1 MKKLRTTLVVCLTA
15 LAVLTAFG
23 CKQEGDFSE
32 PSKDW
37 KYQTALNEPE
47 SKGTIQVVIDKN
59 GPIEWAVVVD
69 EYNRVVKSA
78 PDGTVDGDN
87 LAKASVA
94 VGRAIQFKGLETGKE
109 YTVYVYQPGVEVKVG
124 DKKGTAKD
132 LGRDLRGT
140 VKLQKEKGV
149 SVKISNYGEHVP
161 SAGLVT
167 ITNNEPVA
175 GSKWTGNY
183 GISSIKA
190 VRNDG
195 TKDSPKWVEV
205 SGYTVTAKSGYL
217 INDKNNTTSG
227 SNSREILFPAG
238 DYHIAVNQ
246 PNRVGTTGDDIIK
259 QHIQD
264 NWANKGNKFPGQLE
278 GEATSPENI
287 EAYKKYQSEA
297 WWITANTTQNIQ
309 AHTATTTLSTSS
321 LNGYLSGTKTADGG
335 RYAAPAVYEIVE
347 APAGER

>member
-1 MKKLRTTLVVCLTA
+1 MKKLRTTLFVCLTA

-37 KYQTALNEPE
+37 KYQTTLNEPE

-69 EYNRVVKSA
+69 EYNRVVKSK
-78 PDGTVDGDN
+78 PDTDVAGDN
-87 LAKASVA
+87 LAKAVA
-94 VGRAIQFKGLETGKE
+94 EGRAIQFTGLETGKE

-124 DKKGTAKD
+124 DKKGKAKD

-140 VKLQKEKGV
+140 VELKKEKGV

-167 ITNNEPVA
+167 ITNDEPVN

-227 SNSREILFPAG
+227 RNSREILFPAG

-246 PNRVGTTGDDIIK
+246 PNRVGNTGDDIIK
-259 QHIQD
+259 AHIQD
-264 NWANKGNKFPGQLE
+264 SWVSKGNKFPGQLD
-278 GEATSPENI
+278 GEATSNENI

-297 WWITANTTQNIQ
+297 WWITAKTTQDIQ

-321 LNGYLSGTKTADGG
+321 LNGYLSGTATADGG